1 MGLKRSQND
10 RFVGKPSRQKQCNQ
24 LGESYGEASL
34 YISIKKMISTI
45 KTIILNN
52 SNAGH
57 RKDCLMWVIKLI
69 WMG

>member
-1 MGLKRSQND
+1 MIDSLVSQVVRSSATSWGKAMVKHPFTFPLKND
-10 RFVGKPSRQKQCNQ
+10 
-24 LGESYGEASL
+24 L
-34 YISIKKMISTI
+34 STI

-57 RKDCLMWVIKLI
+57 RKGCLMWVIKLI